1 MMKLK
6 KVSIAILTYIVVF
19 NLLDLLLNSWEKVLK
34 QAFYQFLVGVVV
46 ILIFYF
52 IDKLKKKSKMNKA

>member
-1 MMKLK
+1 MKLK